1 MRFTGCFQHYMAYE
15 AFKDLTRRTAPDKK
29 LCNKE
34 FNTAENPKYDGH
46 QGGLASMVYKYFDKQ
61 TTGGRVKNEKISNKE
76 LAEIYNNQLFR
87 KKIQEKKSTITFY
100 RQYLGC

>member
-1 MRFTGCFQHYMAYE
+1 MPYE

-46 QGGLASMVYKYFDKQ
+46 QGGLASMVYKYFDK
-61 TTGGRVKNEKISNKE
+61 
-76 LAEIYNNQLFR
+76 
-87 KKIQEKKSTITFY
+87 
-100 RQYLGC
+100 